1 MTIRDQ
7 LATGRVLA
15 PGVWDALSALIAE
28 RAGFEAAFLSGSAL
42 AYAGLGRPDVALT
55 TATEVTETAARIA
68 DRVELALFVD
78 ADSGFGNALNVQ
90 RLVRGLVRAGAAGV
104 QIEDQTNF
112 KPPSALQSRPLVAAA
127 EMVGKIKAAQDART
141 SDAFLISARTDAP
154 ATEGLDG
161 ALRRG
166 AAYVEAGCDLLFVE
180 GLTTEAEIARIA
192 AEFGGAV
199 PLVHNLL
206 DGGKSPVRA
215 AAALPE
221 AYRLVLFP
229 GALLGA
235 MTRAG
240 TAAAAALMAD
250 GATTAIPL
258 DDAGAVNRLVGT
270 PEFLADAARY
280 G

>member
-1 MTIRDQ
+1 MR
-7 LATGRVLA
+7 LADRLAAGRLLA
-15 PGVWDALSALIAE
+15 PGVWDALSALLAE

-42 AYAGLGRPDVALT
+42 AYAGFGRPDVGLT
-55 TATEVTETAARIA
+55 TATELVETCARIA
-68 DRVELALFVD
+68 DRVGLALCVD
-78 ADSGFGNALNVQ
+78 ADSGFGNALNLQ
-90 RLVRGLVRAGAAGV
+90 RLVRGLERAGAVAV

-112 KPPSALQSRPLVAAA
+112 KPPSALQSRPLVPAA
-127 EMVGKIKAAQDART
+127 EMVGKIKAAQDARR

-166 AAYVEAGCDLLFVE
+166 EAYVEAGCDLLFVE
-180 GLTTEAEIARIA
+180 GLTTEAEVARIA
-192 AEFGGAV
+192 AEFGAAV

-215 AAALPE
+215 AAELPD
-221 AYRLVLFP
+221 AYRLALFP
-229 GALLGA
+229 GALIGA

-240 TAAAAALMAD
+240 EAAAAALAAD

-258 DDAGAVNRLVGT
+258 NDAGAVNRLVGT